1 MTTKLS
7 PSSGTIVFAGLTLVV
22 VGAMIAFLNV
32 MLASEAPALTYETS
46 PKVLLIGLD
55 GVRVDRLM
63 AVNTPSIDA
72 LVANGTFS
80 TAAQTRMPTVSGPG
94 WSSMVTGV
102 WSDKHGVL
110 GNNFSANDYDR
121 YPDFLARLEMHDPSK
136 ETIAFLDWPPL
147 GTPDAGGPMISDLV
161 DIKVNV
167 NGDKVGYGP
176 GDARVCEMSESFL
189 RESSVDAAFVYLGNI
204 DVAGHDTDSFS
215 PEYTAAIEWA
225 DACVGRLVAALEARA
240 EAHLE
245 DWLILMSTDH
255 GRTPEGGHGGDSAEE
270 LNIFYLASGASA
282 VKGTPAEAPAIVDI
296 AVTALAHLGVPVQA
310 GWGLDGR
317 AVGLDR

>member
-1 MTTKLS
+1 MTTRSS
-7 PSSGTIVFAGLTLVV
+7 PSSGTVVFAGLTTVV
-22 VGAMIAFLNV
+22 VVSIIAFMYV
-32 MLASEAPALTYETS
+32 MLAEDEPAVTQVTS

-72 LVANGTFS
+72 LAANGTFS
-80 TAAQTRMPTVSGPG
+80 TVAQTRMPTVSGPG

-110 GNNFSANDYDR
+110 GNNFSANDYAR
-121 YPDFLARLEMHDPSK
+121 YPDFLARLEMHDPSR

-147 GTPDAGGPMISDLV
+147 GTAAEGGPMISDLV
-161 DIKVNV
+161 DVKLNV
-167 NGDKVGYGP
+167 NGDSLGYAL
-176 GDARVCEMSESFL
+176 GDAQVCELSESFL
-189 RESSVDAAFVYLGNI
+189 RDSSVDAAFVYLGNI
-204 DVAGHDTDSFS
+204 DVAGHDTGSFS
-215 PEYTAAIEWA
+215 PEYTRAIEWA

-255 GRTPEGGHGGDSAEE
+255 GRTPEGGHGGDSPEE
-270 LNIFYLASGASA
+270 LSIFYLASGASA
-282 VKGTPAEAPAIVDI
+282 SKGTPGEPPAIVDI
-296 AVTALAHLGVPVQA
+296 AVTALTHLGVPVQA

-317 AVGLDR
+317 VVGLDR